1 MIELIRIRSAVTK
14 DIPRI
19 LELYD
24 ELTITTSYLESA
36 KNPSLEEYQKTLD
49 VINSIPGYDLLVAE
63 DQDGILGSVVLLIM
77 PNLAHRAS
85 PWALVENL
93 IIDSKQQRQNIG
105 KKLMEYAINRARD
118 KGCYKLILNS
128 NKIRKGAHK
137 FYQSLGFELSS
148 YGFSIYF

>member
-1 MIELIRIRSAVTK
+1 MIEPIRIRSATTK

-19 LELYD
+19 LELYE
-24 ELTITTSYLESA
+24 ELTITSSNLEST

-93 IIDSKQQRQNIG
+93 IIDPKQQRRSIG
-105 KKLMEYAINRARD
+105 KKLMEYVIKKKIVKTINVTPKNVGIIIKRRRM
-118 KGCYKLILNS
+118 K
-128 NKIRKGAHK
+128 
-137 FYQSLGFELSS
+137 
-148 YGFSIYF
+148 

>member
-1 MIELIRIRSAVTK
+1 MIEPIRIRTADTK

-19 LELYD
+19 LELYK
-24 ELTITTSYLESA
+24 ELTITTSKIEST

-63 DQDGILGSVVLLIM
+63 DQDGILGSVVLLIV

-93 IIDSKQQRQNIG
+93 IIDPKKQRRNTG
-105 KKLMEYAINRARD
+105 KKLMKYAMNRARD
-118 KGCYKLILNS
+118 EGCYKLILNS
-128 NKIRKGAHK
+128 NKIREGAHK
-137 FYQSLGFELSS
+137 FYRSLGFESSS